1 MTINKDATLKD
12 VAKLAGVSL
21 GTASKV
27 INNIHTRD
35 VSREKVEQA
44 MKELNYKPN
53 FIARSLKTN
62 VTNTIG
68 VIVSDI
74 SNPIAS
80 KIVTGIES
88 VCRELNFSS
97 MIYDTGMSKK
107 VELEAINIFKNK
119 MVDGIL
125 YTSHTMSKDVADS
138 FKKNNIPT
146 VLISTEYPDKYF
158 QSTIIDNQKA
168 SMDAVEYLISKGHRN
183 IAFLSGPLDD
193 PNAGYPRFA
202 GYSEALKKHDI
213 PFDENKVVFDGYR
226 MKDGYNAVKKLFNQ
240 IKIDEITAIF
250 CASDEKA
257 FGALRALAEE
267 NVSVPKQI
275 SIMGFDG
282 IPLTDYSTPKI
293 TTIEQPLF
301 ELGAEGM
308 KLLYGKITENKVS
321 DSNTV
326 ILPHQLKEKES
337 VKTKK

>member
-1 MTINKDATLKD
+1 MKRDATLKD

-44 MKELNYKPN
+44 MKELSYKPN

-62 VTNTIG
+62 VTNTVG

-88 VCRELNFSS
+88 VCRKLNFSS

-125 YTSHTMSKDVADS
+125 YTSHTMTKEVAES

-146 VLISTEYPDKYF
+146 VLISTEFPDEYF
-158 QSTIIDNQKA
+158 QSAIIDNKKA
-168 SMDAVEYLISKGHRN
+168 SMDAVEYLISKGHKN

-193 PNAGYPRFA
+193 PNAGYPRFE
-202 GYSEALKKHDI
+202 GYVSALEKNNI
-213 PFDENKVVFDGYR
+213 PFDDNKVVFDGYR
-226 MKDGYNAVKKLFNQ
+226 MKDGYNSVKKLLLQ
-240 IKIDEITAIF
+240 IDIDSITAIF

-257 FGALRALAEE
+257 FGALRALEE
-267 NVSVPKQI
+267 EHISVPEQI

-293 TTIEQPLF
+293 STIEQPLF
-301 ELGAEGM
+301 KLGAEGM
-308 KLLYGKITENKVS
+308 KLLYRKIAGGSFNQLQAIV
-321 DSNTV
+321 
-326 ILPHQLKEKES
+326 LPHKLKEKES
-337 VKTKK
+337 VKRKK